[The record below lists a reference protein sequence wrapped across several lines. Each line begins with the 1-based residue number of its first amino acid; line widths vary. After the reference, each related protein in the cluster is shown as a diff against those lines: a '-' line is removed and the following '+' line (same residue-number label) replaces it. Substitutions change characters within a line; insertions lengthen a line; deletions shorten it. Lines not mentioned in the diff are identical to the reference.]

1 MTKGFIEES
10 KTLQREMRE
19 FYQNSQLQLKEQIS
33 EQNRR
38 MEQLIQEQFKF
49 NTLISEIRTPGDHVP
64 ANSNLRALSHQSKV
78 RTCRLKFENKC
89 CKDMR
94 SGHVIMA
101 DDGNPITVA
110 IYDHDNKIITDGP
123 LSSLQ
128 VKIVVQD
135 GEFNKENKEQW
146 SRESFL
152 TS

>member
-1 MTKGFIEES
+1 M
-10 KTLQREMRE
+10 
-19 FYQNSQLQLKEQIS
+19 Y
-33 EQNRR
+33 
-38 MEQLIQEQFKF
+38 
-49 NTLISEIRTPGDHVP
+49 
-64 ANSNLRALSHQSKV
+64 
-78 RTCRLKFENKC
+78 
-89 CKDMR
+89 

-128 VKIVVQD
+128 VKIVVLD
-135 GEFNKENKEQW
+135 CEFNKENKEQW

>member
-1 MTKGFIEES
+1 
-10 KTLQREMRE
+10 
-19 FYQNSQLQLKEQIS
+19 
-33 EQNRR
+33 
-38 MEQLIQEQFKF
+38 
-49 NTLISEIRTPGDHVP
+49 
-64 ANSNLRALSHQSKV
+64 
-78 RTCRLKFENKC
+78 
-89 CKDMR
+89 
-94 SGHVIMA
+94 MA